1 MSYSVAVIN
10 LSALKENAKKIKS
23 NLSENVKFCAVV
35 KSDAYGHGLSE
46 TAIAIENQVDFFA
59 VSFLE
64 EGMILRYS
72 GIKKPILILIPLKN
86 SELSFAERYNL
97 SVSVSSVKQAEFI
110 KDNDIKV
117 KVHIAVNTG
126 MNRLGVDSFEDFK
139 KIFSILGSIRVQGVF
154 SHFFSENR
162 ETCEKQ
168 FLRFKKFKKYAKKVN
183 ANVICHICASNF
195 LYLDKTYQLD
205 MVRVGI
211 ALYGYSPDER
221 LKTTPC
227 MKIYAEKLADRN
239 LQKNQNALYGNFV
252 LQKSEKVSIIKYGY
266 ADGAP
271 RVSDLTLNNRC
282 MDISCVKQSKK
293 SHIVMD
299 DALKIA
305 KKLGTIPY
313 EVLVSFSKRSNKVY
327 RDYENNIGEK

>member
-10 LSALKENAKKIKS
+10 LSALKENAKKIKACF
-23 NLSENVKFCAVV
+23 SENVKFCAVV

-46 TAIAIENQVDFFA
+46 TAIAIESQVDFFA

-72 GIKKPILILIPLKN
+72 GIKKPILVLIPLKN
-86 SELSFAERYNL
+86 SELFFAERYNL
-97 SVSVSSVKQAEFI
+97 SVSLTSVKQAEFI
-110 KDNDIKV
+110 RDNGIRV

-126 MNRLGVDSFEDFK
+126 MNRLGVDTLKDFK
-139 KIFSILGSIRVQGVF
+139 KIYSLLGENAVQGVF
-154 SHFFSENR
+154 SHLYSENR
-162 ETCEKQ
+162 DECEKQ
-168 FLRFKKFKKYAKKVN
+168 FLKFIKFTDYAKKVN
-183 ANVICHICASNF
+183 NNVICHICASNF
-195 LYLDKTYQLD
+195 LFLDKSYQLD

-211 ALYGYSPDER
+211 ALYGYSPTER

-227 MKIYAEKLADRN
+227 MKIYAEKLVDRN
-239 LQKNQNALYGNFV
+239 LEKNQNVLYGNFV
-252 LQKSEKVSIIKYGY
+252 LQKTEKVSIIKYGY

-305 KKLGTIPY
+305 KRLGTIPY
-313 EVLVSFSKRSNKVY
+313 EVLVSFSKRSKKVY

>member
-1 MSYSVAVIN
+1 MSYSISVIN
-10 LSALKENAKKIKS
+10 LKALKNNVKKIKS
-23 NLSENVKFCAVV
+23 KICENVKFCAVV

-86 SELSFAERYNL
+86 SELFIAERYNL
-97 SVSVSSVKQAEFI
+97 SVSLASVKQAEFI
-110 KDNDIKV
+110 QNNKIKV

-126 MNRLGVDSFEDFK
+126 MNRLGVDALEEFK
-139 KIFSILGSIRVQGVF
+139 NLYSVLGKIRVQGVF
-154 SHFFSENR
+154 SHLFSENR

-168 FLRFKKFKKYAKKVN
+168 FLLFKKFSEYAKKVN
-183 ANVICHICASNF
+183 SNVICHICASNF
-195 LYLDKTYQLD
+195 LFLDKSYQLD

-211 ALYGYSPDER
+211 AMYGYSPAKNV
-221 LKTTPC
+221 KTTPC
-227 MKIYAEKLADRN
+227 MKIYAEKLADRT
-239 LQKNQNALYGNFV
+239 LQKNQNVLYGNFV

-271 RVSDLTLNNRC
+271 RVSNLTLNNRC

-293 SHIVMD
+293 SNIVMD

-305 KKLGTIPY
+305 KQLGTIPY
-313 EVLVSFSKRSNKVY
+313 EVLVSFSKRSNRIY